1 MNMMPSNIEMKIVSP
16 AYIGAMVN
24 SAIYLAS
31 VFTAGLVMQNHWA
44 WRAAIVAM
52 GVTYLSYLAQMPR
65 LHPRADL
72 AFDPTPAYTMLPI
85 VVRQGIVVV
94 SIVLGT
100 FAGLM
105 LLY

>member
-1 MNMMPSNIEMKIVSP
+1 MPSNIEMKIVSP

-31 VFTAGLVMQNHWA
+31 VFTAGLVTHNHWA
-44 WRAAIVAM
+44 WQAAIVAM
-52 GVTYLSYLAQMPR
+52 GVTYLSYIANLEAAWER
-65 LHPRADL
+65 I
-72 AFDPTPAYTMLPI
+72 PI
-85 VVRQGIVVV
+85 AISHAITVI
-94 SIVLGT
+94 SIILGT